1 MPQGATWDGRGAV
14 ADRNEAMSVVRPS
27 APGCQAGTE
36 SDLFDGYRDRSGVVL
51 QHGNEGLAA
60 EGESRDVLVAVGPDH
75 VRRAAALV
83 QTALEEAGGRG
94 VAMGALPYEGSCDAV
109 IRVPERVVRR
119 IPLFGDGAPEP
130 RWAITAMVPEP
141 LPVEYEAAV
150 ERALL
155 AIDAGEVDK
164 VVLARTLLVET
175 DAPIDP
181 RLLARR
187 FSAEEPAAF
196 VYLVAL
202 PGGSHLVGASPE
214 LVIRRRGRKVF
225 SDPLAGTARRSPD
238 RTRDQE
244 IARELLDAVK
254 EQREHRLVAEA
265 VADALAP
272 FCSNLVVDS
281 EAGLSSAATLWHL
294 HTAIKGTLKPDAPD
308 ALTIAA
314 ALHPTPA
321 VCGTPQNAAAALI
334 GRLEPFDR
342 RFFAGLVG
350 WVDAQGDGEWALT
363 LRCAEVTGSTARL
376 HAGAGIVAGSEPA
389 SEDLETEAKFGVGLR
404 ALGIEPIQA

>member
-1 MPQGATWDGRGAV
+1 
-14 ADRNEAMSVVRPS
+14 MSVTRP
-27 APGCQAGTE
+27 APARPHTVTA
-36 SDLFDGYRDRSGVVL
+36 SSLFDAYRDGEGVVL
-51 QHGNEGLAA
+51 QFGHNGLAA
-60 EGESRDVLVAVGPDH
+60 AGASDAIRVAAGPDH
-75 VRRAAALV
+75 VGRAAALV
-83 QTALEEAGGRG
+83 QTALDGTAGQG
-94 VAMGALPYEGSCDAV
+94 VAMGALPFGASCDAV
-109 IRVPERVVRR
+109 LRLPERINRG
-119 IPLFGDGAPEP
+119 IPVHGEQAPEP
-130 RWAITAMVPEP
+130 QWAITQLVPEP
-141 LPVEYEAAV
+141 LPVDYEAAV
-150 ERALL
+150 ERALE

-187 FSAEEPAAF
+187 FQAAEPGAF

-202 PGGSHLVGASPE
+202 PGGSSHLVGASPE

-244 IARELLDAVK
+244 IARQLLDTVK

-272 FCSNLVVDS
+272 FCINLTVDS
-281 EAGLSSAATLWHL
+281 EAGITSTATLWHL
-294 HTAIKGTLKPDAPD
+294 HTAIKGTLRPDAPD
-308 ALTIAA
+308 ALAIAA

-321 VCGTPQNAAAALI
+321 VCGTPQAAAAALI
-334 GRLEPFDR
+334 ERLEPFDR

-350 WVDAQGDGEWALT
+350 WVDAQGDGEWALS
-363 LRCAEVTGSTARL
+363 LRCAEVSGSTARL
-376 HAGAGIVAGSEPA
+376 HAGAGIVAGSDPA

-404 ALGIEPIQA
+404 ALGVEPAAV